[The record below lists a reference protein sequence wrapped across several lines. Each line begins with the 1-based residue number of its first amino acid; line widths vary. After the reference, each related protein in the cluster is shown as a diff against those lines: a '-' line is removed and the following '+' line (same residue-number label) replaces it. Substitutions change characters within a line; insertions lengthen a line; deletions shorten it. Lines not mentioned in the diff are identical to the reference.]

1 MPSLSAQSCIHQDVH
16 YSSGVYNRA
25 FYLLSV
31 THGWTIKKAFRV
43 MLDANKNYWIP
54 ATNFKSGACGVIQA
68 AKNRGLGISCVK
80 LQKLEEG
87 NMGFV

>member
-1 MPSLSAQSCIHQDVH
+1 
-16 YSSGVYNRA
+16 
-25 FYLLSV
+25 
-31 THGWTIKKAFRV
+31 V